1 MKKSLTFIEKRLQ
14 FLKMMSVRYGMMRP
28 EEFSMES
35 LFSFGGLSL
44 NDEQEFTFSDAFSIG
59 MSAAAASKT
68 VAHVGASMVITFAD
82 AADLHAPTAI
92 AVVPLTFSFGGVFS
106 SSSLRAPLSVEVSFE
121 RMTVTF
127 SGEGHLETF
136 TATELGVTS
145 ELAAMA
151 LSATMK
157 TISGGVVA
165 SNLSGSVTFTATV
178 TEDNG
183 IRLQGAFEGSFSV
196 TASAEAAT
204 MTHAIAEVGGE
215 LSPSADV
222 ESHAVDHAAAGVLM
236 DIGISVTLQRERT
249 AVLDDFDGYTL
260 DEMSGTLDSYNKIIF

>member
-106 SSSLRAPLSVEVSFE
+106 SSSLRAPVSVEVSFE
-121 RMTVTF
+121 GMTVTF
-127 SGEGHLETF
+127 SGEGRLETF

-157 TISGGVVA
+157 TVSGGVVA
-165 SNLSGSVTFTATV
+165 SNLSGSVTFAATV

-183 IRLQGAFEGSFSV
+183 MRLQGAFEGSFGV

-204 MTHAIAEVGGE
+204 VTHTIAEVGGE
-215 LSPSADV
+215 LSSQADV
-222 ESHAVDHAAAGVLM
+222 ESPTMDHAEAGVLM
-236 DIGISVTLQRERT
+236 DIGIAVTLQRERT
-249 AVLDDFDGYTL
+249 AMLSDYGNNIIG
-260 DEMSGTLDSYNKIIF
+260 EMSGDLDSYKKIIF